1 MKKSKHVESVYYTGR
16 KERKREVNYLFP
28 YFISAG
34 EVYSDFTEK
43 KYLVMQT
50 KAEMGLLKKH
60 DWSLEL
66 YNIKET
72 YTFEWYK

>member
-1 MKKSKHVESVYYTGR
+1 MKKSKHVESLYYIGR
-16 KERKREVNYLFP
+16 KDGREVNYLFP
-28 YFISAG
+28 FLISAG

-50 KAEMGLLKKH
+50 KAEMGLQKKH

-72 YTFEWYK
+72 YTFEW